1 MRYFL
6 RKSVFFILVVLL
18 SAQFAYSFEDDSYN
32 TPDNWSQHITAGRVI
47 QSTTGVG
54 LTDDTNLYTT
64 LTTRLRLKSN
74 EYADDSD
81 VFQYVRMHTDPAALG
96 QGTIKLS
103 IYGRIA
109 DDLDGDSD
117 KEWGNNYYYAQRDIL
132 DAETGSDTLSGRLY
146 QGNVLFDNVIKNTSL
161 KLGRLYLD
169 HLNTFQIDGGD
180 AAVNIKDVAGLYA
193 FGGQPVSYYY
203 DLDDAS
209 VYGAGGFVKLG
220 EDTRLQAEFTKIDT
234 GDFED
239 DYTKARLVQLIPGG
253 SVILGFERLNDSN
266 TYSADIDYSIAATG
280 TIVTLG
286 YKTLSDDLT
295 SDKTYVTN
303 PITYAL
309 MDQSRYNR
317 YKASVYQPFLK
328 YFVAGFSYEAKDVSG
343 EENFDNRDFKKYG
356 FKFDINGL
364 ITEDTYISITVDKWD
379 VEENSEAQ
387 DNNSLM
393 YGFQLSQ
400 KLSEEMD
407 AYLGT
412 SFSKYEYDYLT
423 DTRKDS
429 VRSYYVG
436 CEYQATE
443 TFGLIIDFS
452 REDTDFYDD
461 VDNDLSTSYV
471 TEIWA
476 NLAF

>member
-1 MRYFL
+1 MRHIF
-6 RKSVFFILVVLL
+6 RKSVFLILVVLL
-18 SAQFAYSFEDDSYN
+18 SAQFAYSFEDGSYS
-32 TPDNWSQHITAGRVI
+32 TPDNWSQQITAGRIV

-81 VFQYVRMHTDPAALG
+81 VFQYVRMHTDAAKLG
-96 QGTIKLS
+96 QGTIKFS
-103 IYGRIA
+103 FYGRLA
-109 DDLDGDSD
+109 DDIDGHSGKDWD
-117 KEWGNNYYYAQRDIL
+117 NNNFYAQRDIL
-132 DAETGSDTLSGRLY
+132 DAEQGDDTLSGRLY
-146 QGNVLFDNVIKNTSL
+146 QGYVQLDDVIKSTSL

-169 HLNTFQIDGGD
+169 HLNTFQVDGGD
-180 AAVNIKDVAGLYA
+180 ASVNIKDVAGVYA
-193 FGGQPVSYYY
+193 FGGMPVSYYY

-209 VYGAGGFVKLG
+209 VYGAGAFVKLG
-220 EDTRLQAEFTKIDT
+220 PDTKVQAEFTKIDT

-253 SVILGFERLNDSN
+253 SILLGFERLNDSN
-266 TYSADIDYSIAATG
+266 TYSADLDYSVAATG
-280 TIVTLG
+280 TIITVG
-286 YKTLSDDLT
+286 YKTLNDDLT
-295 SDKTYVTN
+295 GDKTYVTN

-309 MDQSRYNR
+309 MDQSRYSR

-328 YFVAGFSYEAKDVSG
+328 YFVAGFSYEAKDVDG
-343 EENFDNRDFKKYG
+343 EENFDNRDFRKYG

-364 ITEDTYISITVDKWD
+364 ITDDTYMSFTVDKWD
-379 VEENSEAQ
+379 IEENSAAK
-387 DNNSLM
+387 DNDRLM

-400 KLSEEMD
+400 KLSEEID

-412 SFSKYEYDYLT
+412 SFSRYEYDYLT

-452 REDTDFYDD
+452 LEDTDFYDD
-461 VDNDLSTSYV
+461 MDNDLSENYV